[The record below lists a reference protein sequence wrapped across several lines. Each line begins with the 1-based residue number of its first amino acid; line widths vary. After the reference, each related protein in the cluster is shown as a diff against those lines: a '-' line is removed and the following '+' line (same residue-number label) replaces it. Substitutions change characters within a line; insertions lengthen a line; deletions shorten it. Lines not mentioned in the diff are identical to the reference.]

1 MTPVKYIQ
9 AVRVILDHLEETQL
23 PAVERAA
30 DIVIAS
36 LSGSGAVYC
45 AGIGHGNEHDFLN
58 RAGGLAAIQQ
68 FSFSF
73 NVNSPVADSLKD
85 RQRQAPFEKDLEA
98 VRLAVSASNLRAG
111 DVMLMGSVSG
121 KTAQSV
127 ELAMACRAAGVKVIG
142 FTSLIYTAR
151 VEPVHPSGRKLC
163 DVVDVVIDNGAPY
176 GDAAVDVPGIEEKML
191 PVSGVSSIVAGWMLW
206 GRVMEK
212 MAAAGMPPSTFIS
225 INRKDG
231 KEYYD
236 KNKALFNKR
245 GY

>member
-1 MTPVKYIQ
+1 
-9 AVRVILDHLEETQL
+9 
-23 PAVERAA
+23 
-30 DIVIAS
+30 
-36 LSGSGAVYC
+36 
-45 AGIGHGNEHDFLN
+45 
-58 RAGGLAAIQQ
+58 
-68 FSFSF
+68 
-73 NVNSPVADSLKD
+73 
-85 RQRQAPFEKDLEA
+85 
-98 VRLAVSASNLRAG
+98 
-111 DVMLMGSVSG
+111 MLMGSVSG

-231 KEYYD
+231 KECYD